1 MATDGLVPAGIAAS
15 SRRFY
20 EALVAKCVPLLLADA
35 FQPAFA
41 ELLPLEQYAVRAAQ
55 DDPAALPAVVASALE
70 RWSQLYEG
78 VEAARSAFIYD
89 GGWHPSARASCDAT
103 QAILAELQATPD
115 QACFVGDDVNDLA
128 VMAMA
133 GLSVAVADAETAVLK
148 AAHHVTRCVGG
159 GGAIREIVELILT
172 AQGRW
177 NA

>member
-55 DDPAALPAVVASALE
+55 DNPAALPAVVASALE

-103 QAILAELQATPD
+103 QAILAELQARFAHRAAQEDSRKKCLDGGRPWIN
-115 QACFVGDDVNDLA
+115 APG
-128 VMAMA
+128 
-133 GLSVAVADAETAVLK
+133 AEKLPC
-148 AAHHVTRCVGG
+148 R
-159 GGAIREIVELILT
+159 
-172 AQGRW
+172 
-177 NA
+177 